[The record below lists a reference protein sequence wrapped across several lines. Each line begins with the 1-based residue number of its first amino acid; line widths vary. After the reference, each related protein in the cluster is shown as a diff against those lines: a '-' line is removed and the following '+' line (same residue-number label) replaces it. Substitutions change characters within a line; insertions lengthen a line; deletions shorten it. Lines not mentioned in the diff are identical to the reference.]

1 MLFTPIL
8 KTKQSSE
15 YNALEATM
23 DIFKSNCYVRPY
35 IECIKEI
42 NERRVQKYISLLDD
56 CLYFLEPLQSDITS
70 VLSNIGSY
78 STNCTIV
85 LRINDKTTVA
95 DVDSFISAN
104 KASERNCALK
114 INDSDDRYMS
124 FIKQLTK
131 EDFLFIELGGTAYS
145 SSSFL
150 DDLLSEKLNCKIIIH
165 SNERAQYLRGE
176 DFNNYSFNKKANF
189 NFSIVDAIKTNS
201 FAFDG
206 FGSRCTTKDDNTED
220 VKKATPI
227 YGVFLIYDYNNNN
240 IFSVKSRYKDY
251 IGRIYND
258 VRDLVSKNM
267 VSLDLMFF
275 SHSPRAKKVL
285 DVYMGLE
292 KTSCNK
298 FITVSIIRYIEEIT
312 NNLV

>member
-15 YNALEATM
+15 YHAIEAAKE
-23 DIFKSNCYVRPY
+23 IFKAKPFVRPY

-42 NERRVQKYISLLDD
+42 DERGVQKYIELLDD
-56 CLYFLEPLQSDITS
+56 CFYFLEPSQSDIPS
-70 VLSNIGSY
+70 VLSNINSY
-78 STNCTIV
+78 PANCTVV
-85 LRINDKTTVA
+85 LRINDNTAPA
-95 DVDSFISAN
+95 DVESFIFAN
-104 KASERNCALK
+104 KINNRRCALK
-114 INDSDDRYMS
+114 INNSDDRYVRY
-124 FIKQLTK
+124 IKRLTN
-131 EDFLFIELGGTAYS
+131 DDYLFVELGGTAYS

-150 DDLLSEKLNCKIIIH
+150 DDLLSENLDCKIIIH
-165 SNERAQYLRGE
+165 SNERDQYLRGE
-176 DFNNYSFNKKANF
+176 DFANYAFNKKANF
-189 NFSIVDAIKTNS
+189 NFSIIDAIKAKT

-240 IFSVKSRYKDY
+240 IFSVKSSYKDY
-251 IGRIYND
+251 IARIYYD
-258 VRDLVSKNM
+258 VRNLVNKNM

-275 SHSPRAKKVL
+275 SHSPITKKIL
-285 DVYMGLE
+285 DFYMGLE

-298 FITVSIIRYIEEIT
+298 FITISIVRYIEEIA